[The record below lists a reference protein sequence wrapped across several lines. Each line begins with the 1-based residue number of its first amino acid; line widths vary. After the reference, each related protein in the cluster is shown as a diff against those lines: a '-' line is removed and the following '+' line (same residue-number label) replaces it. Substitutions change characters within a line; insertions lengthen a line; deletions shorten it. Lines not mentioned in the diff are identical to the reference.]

1 MNIDDNLNDVFEVE
15 TIQGEVIMANGDVII
30 PELDKQS
37 EKIDYDYDKT
47 RNTLQTLLL
56 QGQEALISAIEI
68 AKSSEDPKAFEAVA
82 KLLKSTADINTQM
95 MDIHQRKQQLD
106 SPKGSKEE
114 TSPLKTVT
122 NNNAIFVGSTTEL
135 NKMLQKLNTGES

>member
-47 RNTLQTLLL
+47 RNTLHTLLL

-106 SPKGSKEE
+106 SPNVS
-114 TSPLKTVT
+114 
-122 NNNAIFVGSTTEL
+122 
-135 NKMLQKLNTGES
+135 

>member
-47 RNTLQTLLL
+47 RNTLHTLLL